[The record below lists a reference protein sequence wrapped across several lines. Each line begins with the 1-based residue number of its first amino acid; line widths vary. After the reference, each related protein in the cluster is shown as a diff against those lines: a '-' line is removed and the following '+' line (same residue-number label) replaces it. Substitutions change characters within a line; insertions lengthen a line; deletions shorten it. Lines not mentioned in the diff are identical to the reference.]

1 MNENQSPNV
10 VPGEEKPQRKFSRRI
25 DFGGIPHPPE
35 SLIPPAFIPE
45 PPLPTPDRV
54 RATTKEKKGQK

>member
-1 MNENQSPNV
+1 MKSRPFQPTPENPKKAS
-10 VPGEEKPQRKFSRRI
+10 GRRI

-35 SLIPPAFIPE
+35 SFIPPAFIPE

-54 RATTKEKKGQK
+54 RPKSQKGNGRA